1 MNPLLI
7 GELTEMS
14 SFNRRSCDCPA
25 GHSSPCPALQD
36 HAEVVSIIHTDLIEI
51 KMTLQDNR
59 KTVDAMLEILTAWSQ
74 AKDFIK
80 TVQLL
85 ADIAKWFVVLGATV
99 GAILYFFKK

>member
-1 MNPLLI
+1 
-7 GELTEMS
+7 
-14 SFNRRSCDCPA
+14 
-25 GHSSPCPALQD
+25 
-36 HAEVVSIIHTDLIEI
+36 
-51 KMTLQDNR
+51 MTLQDNR